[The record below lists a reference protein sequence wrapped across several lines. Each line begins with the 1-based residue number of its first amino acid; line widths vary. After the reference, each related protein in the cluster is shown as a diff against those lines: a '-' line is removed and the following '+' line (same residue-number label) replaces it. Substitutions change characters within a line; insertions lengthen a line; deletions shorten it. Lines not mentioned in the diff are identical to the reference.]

1 MPWGCASV
9 SCPSAFAMLRDASAS
24 VLLIV
29 SADELNWNSRV
40 WGTGGWMP
48 PEGREALDWLTLARL
63 LGWEVDVCDV
73 NLSGRL
79 ATRMTPS
86 ARVIIIACD
95 PESLGEEA
103 VDIISS
109 RLANE
114 QILVVTRVARQGC
127 AFAKISAAFAEGD
140 SVDTR
145 TIEWRGPGPQRTTH
159 FKTPFRVRRLSVA
172 DARIWAVA
180 GEVPVAAARAC
191 GRGVVATLGFHPS
204 AIRDAHPAGTAV
216 IKNLLIWGSP
226 GDVAWLDFDHTLV
239 LRMDDPGG
247 AQNVYSRTWSYPKLA
262 ARAWSEIGADLSAR
276 RARISL
282 AYVSGWVDDADETRG
297 RLTIRGQSVSRS
309 PGAVYPSPLVRYEDV
324 AGHSPGTVH
333 DYDSEFSGIQALR
346 RAGVAD
352 VELPR
357 LHAHA
362 SRYGGLVS
370 RSRSVRKLARHIMVS
385 GVRERRRAR
394 ARDSIGARSPA
405 RACSGP
411 LSPVLRREADD
422 VD

>member
-9 SCPSAFAMLRDASAS
+9 SCPSAFAMLHDASAS

-127 AFAKISAAFAEGD
+127 AFAKSLRGIRRGRFGRHPDDRVARTGTSADDSLQDAIS
-140 SVDTR
+140 
-145 TIEWRGPGPQRTTH
+145 
-159 FKTPFRVRRLSVA
+159 
-172 DARIWAVA
+172 
-180 GEVPVAAARAC
+180 
-191 GRGVVATLGFHPS
+191 
-204 AIRDAHPAGTAV
+204 
-216 IKNLLIWGSP
+216 
-226 GDVAWLDFDHTLV
+226 
-239 LRMDDPGG
+239 G
-247 AQNVYSRTWSYPKLA
+247 AQ
-262 ARAWSEIGADLSAR
+262 
-276 RARISL
+276 
-282 AYVSGWVDDADETRG
+282 
-297 RLTIRGQSVSRS
+297 TIRGRRADLGCCRRSAGGCRPCMRSRRRGNARLSPKRDSRCS
-309 PGAVYPSPLVRYEDV
+309 PGGYS
-324 AGHSPGTVH
+324 
-333 DYDSEFSGIQALR
+333 
-346 RAGVAD
+346 
-352 VELPR
+352 
-357 LHAHA
+357 AHQE
-362 SRYGGLVS
+362 SL
-370 RSRSVRKLARHIMVS
+370 
-385 GVRERRRAR
+385 
-394 ARDSIGARSPA
+394 
-405 RACSGP
+405 
-411 LSPVLRREADD
+411 
-422 VD
+422 